1 MKRCLHQSGEKGFT
15 LTELMVAV
23 VIAGMLL
30 SVLLAISSHVQGAA
44 ASIEKSLNEFELIQE
59 VLQLIEEDLS
69 TKIDPKAGTI
79 LTVFNRMEDGYS
91 TALIKLTTVIKDK
104 KQQNQVLE
112 EIVWQANVD
121 IQTNRLVLYRS
132 HTGLLVEDKLL
143 DRDRDEVETLY
154 PFVPVC
160 GGLTAFHVEIR
171 QGEDW
176 TDFWSD
182 SDSLPNGIRITLSDA
197 QAEKNVQGEWEVPEE
212 DLVTR
217 TIAIDRTRVLKFE
230 VADPN
235 ANAIGIPF

>member
-1 MKRCLHQSGEKGFT
+1 
-15 LTELMVAV
+15 
-23 VIAGMLL
+23 
-30 SVLLAISSHVQGAA
+30 
-44 ASIEKSLNEFELIQE
+44 
-59 VLQLIEEDLS
+59 
-69 TKIDPKAGTI
+69 
-79 LTVFNRMEDGYS
+79 MEDGYP

-104 KQQNQVLE
+104 KQVNQVLE

-160 GGLTAFHVEIR
+160 GGLTAFRVEVK
-171 QGEDW
+171 QGDEW
-176 TDFWSD
+176 TDFLSGSD
-182 SDSLPNGIRITLSDA
+182 RSLPNGIRITLSDA

-235 ANAIGIPF
+235 ADAIGIPF